1 MAKKKTYAV
10 HFRGQR
16 GERDAS
22 EAFQQE
28 ETDIWQRWLKHARDN
43 KKTTVV
49 TCSCL
54 PAETDPVRRR
64 LKVHY
69 SGCTPA
75 CRKRHRQRSDR
86 LRTSP
91 VMNR

>member
-1 MAKKKTYAV
+1 MARKKTYAV

-28 ETDIWQRWLKHARDN
+28 ETGTWQRWLKHARDN

-54 PAETDPVRRR
+54 PAETDPVKRR

-69 SGCTPA
+69 SQETERCWLSSYAFTG
-75 CRKRHRQRSDR
+75 
-86 LRTSP
+86 
-91 VMNR
+91 NE